1 MSAPRQILDRLAA
14 LGITPT
20 GVADDSRQVR
30 PGDLF
35 LAYPGDLADGRR
47 YIADAI
53 ARGAVAILWQAG
65 GDFAWNPAW
74 TLGPAGASVVAA
86 NLQID
91 GLRALAGPLAH
102 LVCGE
107 PSASL
112 SLIAVTGTNG
122 KTTVSQF
129 IAGADARRCAV
140 IGTLGAGFPGALVE
154 TGFTTPEATTLMRLL
169 ADFRRAGAEACALEA
184 SSIGIEEGR
193 MNGARVD
200 VAVFTNFTRDHL
212 DYHGSMEAYAAAKE
226 KLFAWP
232 GLRTA
237 IVNLD
242 DALGRRL
249 SGETTA
255 SSVLGYGIGGA
266 GAVRAEQLVAT
277 PLGQRFHL
285 VLPDGGAN
293 VDTALLGRYNISNLL
308 AVAAV
313 LHDAGVGVAEVAR
326 RLAGLTPPAGR
337 MERLGGVGEPLVVV
351 DYAHTPDA
359 LENVLVTLRGVA
371 GARGGRLCVV
381 FGCGGDRDKGKR
393 PQMGEVAARLADQV
407 LLTSDNPRSENPAR
421 IIAEI
426 KAGAAQAESEVDR
439 TLAIRR
445 AIAGAAAND
454 VVLLAGKG
462 HEAYQENAGVRM
474 PFSDLEQARTAL
486 DLRRQGKRE
495 VA

>member
-1 MSAPRQILDRLAA
+1 VSAPGEILERLGA
-14 LGITPT
+14 LGIAPT

-30 PGDLF
+30 PGDVF

-47 YIADAI
+47 FIPDAI
-53 ARGAVAILWQAG
+53 AQGAIAVIWQAG

-74 TLGPAGASVVAA
+74 TAA
-86 NLQID
+86 DLQID
-91 GLRALAGPLAH
+91 GLRTLAGPLAH

-140 IGTLGAGFPGALVE
+140 IGTLGAGFPGAFVE

-169 ADFRRAGAEACALEA
+169 ADFRREGAEACALEA
-184 SSIGIEEGR
+184 SSIGIAEGR
-193 MNGARVD
+193 MNGAHVD

-212 DYHGSMEAYAAAKE
+212 DYHGSMEAYATAKE

-359 LENVLVTLRGVA
+359 LENILVTLRGVA

-407 LLTSDNPRSENPAR
+407 LLTSDNPRSEDPAR

-445 AIAGAAAND
+445 AIASAADAD

-462 HEAYQENAGVRM
+462 HEAYQESAGVRM
-474 PFSDLEQARTAL
+474 PFSDLEQARNAL

>member
-53 ARGAVAILWQAG
+53 ARGAVAILWQPG

-169 ADFRRAGAEACALEA
+169 AGFRQAGAEACRALSQSGLFPANARLIEREEA
-184 SSIGIEEGR
+184 MFMGAGDGQHHVLVLGSGSAGLVAALTAAWVNSFWKRSKPPVLNVR
-193 MNGARVD
+193 M
-200 VAVFTNFTRDHL
+200 
-212 DYHGSMEAYAAAKE
+212 
-226 KLFAWP
+226 WP
-232 GLRTA
+232 GRFRPATGA
-237 IVNLD
+237 
-242 DALGRRL
+242 
-249 SGETTA
+249 TT
-255 SSVLGYGIGGA
+255 
-266 GAVRAEQLVAT
+266 
-277 PLGQRFHL
+277 
-285 VLPDGGAN
+285 
-293 VDTALLGRYNISNLL
+293 
-308 AVAAV
+308 
-313 LHDAGVGVAEVAR
+313 
-326 RLAGLTPPAGR
+326 LAGST
-337 MERLGGVGEPLVVV
+337 
-351 DYAHTPDA
+351 
-359 LENVLVTLRGVA
+359 
-371 GARGGRLCVV
+371 AR
-381 FGCGGDRDKGKR
+381 
-393 PQMGEVAARLADQV
+393 
-407 LLTSDNPRSENPAR
+407 
-421 IIAEI
+421 
-426 KAGAAQAESEVDR
+426 
-439 TLAIRR
+439 
-445 AIAGAAAND
+445 
-454 VVLLAGKG
+454 
-462 HEAYQENAGVRM
+462 
-474 PFSDLEQARTAL
+474 
-486 DLRRQGKRE
+486 
-495 VA
+495 